1 MDLREEAA
9 LDSLGSAR
17 TIEEGGKAAQ
27 CKKLRV
33 GDELVN
39 INGSALYGSRQEALI
54 LIKGSYRILK
64 MVVRRRTVP
73 LIRPHSWHLAK
84 LSEPPS
90 AAAPEAPPA
99 MQLHSVPFSVP
110 WHSGGDNSDLSMQ
123 WNQLSRH
130 CSTDRS
136 SSLGSMES
144 LDPPS
149 QGYYESQLSPVDPA
163 IFNNK
168 RDSAYSSFSASSNT
182 SDYTVSL
189 RPDEASSMDNLLH
202 GLGRYAEG
210 RCSHPAGESGDF
222 SEEASIKSRSLSRH
236 SEATNRPSSY
246 GFEEEQRETGTPSG
260 PPQPPTRRDSFRA
273 MRGRPGTADKRCAS
287 APVDILSLPGCQGED
302 PLKIQG
308 QSERGCPCE
317 TQGGVVCKGNRL
329 EQYYMLSSQLEP
341 CRDCSQARDCKEGLP
356 GTHST
361 VPEGSSPTSSPYL
374 SETSMGIELTVHQ
387 VLPSAKK
394 HLAGGHRHSAPE
406 KLLSAQLRLLELSN
420 SRSEGVVS
428 SCSRWSKSPLPPTDK
443 SESPDISE
451 PSQGK
456 WGGSRCST
464 PGSLA
469 ASELEEAQTETDASK
484 PTPLT
489 ASPIPHPWGRS
500 ISVPGEVASGLS
512 LPSEPTDSTVLPRDF
527 GGLSGAVSVGTLLEE
542 TQGAPE
548 APKPQPKPGS
558 SRQHRSSKSRR
569 RSERFATNLRNEI
582 QRKKAQLQKSTGSS
596 GSLLH
601 GELTVEEEEVE
612 ETTPEPEIQSQ
623 PPQPSYTSRR
633 YRASSPS
640 APGALNRLVSSST
653 PQLHPSAPVTY
664 PKKAQENA
672 RDPCQ
677 ASDPSGSDDQSSA
690 GKARR
695 WRWTPEHKRQLE
707 LERRSAR
714 TGPTGAQTQPGRGSA
729 STSRF
734 ARSDECDILPFAD
747 RMKFFEETS
756 RSLSVSN
763 LPGLTSRRQKAE
775 GPRGRQPRP
784 AQLQTPALQPGYR
797 RYSYQ
802 GSAQNCS
809 PVETSRQSTSSQ
821 EANPHCPPE
830 ARRPSVSS
838 QEANLYC
845 PPEARKQNVSSQEIN
860 PYCSPEARRPSVSN
874 QEANPYCPSEAR
886 RPSVISQEANPYCP
900 PDTRRQKVSSQEA
913 NPYCPPEARRS
924 SVSSQEANLHCPP
937 DTRRQN
943 VSSQE
948 ENPYCPLEVR
958 RPCVSSREENPY
970 SSPEAMRQTVG
981 SGGQERANVDP
992 ERDSSSNRLHRST
1005 VSKTEQRP
1013 LADEDSRPPSYS
1025 QYPYEH
1031 RDTHI
1036 PRSAFHLAY
1045 PVRESEQT
1053 KLNRKFSLTER
1064 DYTRCRRD
1072 PQPSEGGVQQGCQ
1085 SRWVEVRMLERLS
1098 VCSVE
1103 EPPPLQYPQ
1112 RGRALSESDIRLDTQ
1127 RLCTRAAVFTA
1138 PTLSELEESS
1148 SVPRKKGPPRPPP
1161 PNWEQFHRR
1170 RASHHNLLSLSH
1182 QNLLSSTSSPPR
1194 EAPAPQHQSLHR
1206 YESPSHPLC
1215 GPDLTRPRSH
1225 SLPPREEPQRR
1236 LEHSPAFTRRAF
1248 RPVAPPLKERDHLL
1262 LTHPDPPRAQAPP
1275 TPPAEPHTRL
1285 ADAEADAG
1293 QGRPAAV
1300 KPGSLTRRSVA
1311 EWERNP
1317 PNSSQRSL
1325 GVPTADSGP
1334 HLAALPPQSYFSINY
1349 EQQRKE
1355 LHPMSSRDVEQRSTP
1370 VFLAAC
1376 EETNGPFETDIDE
1389 LRDGIGEGPI
1399 GTETQCFARPVT
1411 VLETDIDTLPEVEP
1425 PPEGVTRTA
1434 RCSLVEESG
1443 LRSRADL
1450 MEELCPHSTEG
1461 EVTGETWRGGHSV
1474 LELSVDTLE
1483 RRSRQGSSS
1492 TQGQGPFYNNAGA
1505 KAQLL
1510 NKMKDL
1516 PGMTVRE
1523 DDEELCYKRQLME
1536 SLRKKL
1542 GVLREAQRGLQ
1553 DDIRANTQL
1562 GEEVEALV
1570 LAVCKPNEVDK
1581 FRMFI
1586 GDLDKV
1592 VSLLL
1597 SLSGRLLRVES
1608 ALDCLGN
1615 DCPHHERL
1623 PLLEKKKLLQGQ
1635 LGEAQELKEHVDRRE
1650 QAVCRV
1656 LGRCLTPEQL
1666 RDYSHFVKMKAA
1678 LLVEQRQLEDKI
1690 RLGEEQL
1697 RALRESLGLGGVVPM
1712 GLGYSHY

>member
-1 MDLREEAA
+1 MDQRMETVEQLVSFHHIQVQLQGGAPWGFTLKGGLEHGEP
-9 LDSLGSAR
+9 LII
-17 TIEEGGKAAQ
+17 TKIEDGGKAAQ

-222 SEEASIKSRSLSRH
+222 SEEASVKSRSLSRH

-287 APVDILSLPGCQGED
+287 APVDILSLSGCQGED

-341 CRDCSQARDCKEGLP
+341 CRDCSQARNCKEGLP

-374 SETSMGIELTVHQ
+374 SETSMGIEPTVHQ
-387 VLPSAKK
+387 VLPSANK

-428 SCSRWSKSPLPPTDK
+428 SCSRWSKSPPPPTEK

-451 PSQGK
+451 TSQGK

-500 ISVPGEVASGLS
+500 ISVPGEVAGGLS

-612 ETTPEPEIQSQ
+612 ETTPEPELQIQ

-653 PQLHPSAPVTY
+653 PQLHPPAPATY

-695 WRWTPEHKRQLE
+695 WRWTPEHKLQLE

-734 ARSDECDILPFAD
+734 TRSDECDILPFAD

-797 RYSYQ
+797 R
-802 GSAQNCS
+802 
-809 PVETSRQSTSSQ
+809 
-821 EANPHCPPE
+821 
-830 ARRPSVSS
+830 RPS
-838 QEANLYC
+838 
-845 PPEARKQNVSSQEIN
+845 
-860 PYCSPEARRPSVSN
+860 
-874 QEANPYCPSEAR
+874 
-886 RPSVISQEANPYCP
+886 
-900 PDTRRQKVSSQEA
+900 
-913 NPYCPPEARRS
+913 
-924 SVSSQEANLHCPP
+924 
-937 DTRRQN
+937 
-943 VSSQE
+943 
-948 ENPYCPLEVR
+948 
-958 RPCVSSREENPY
+958 VSSREENSY
-970 SSPEAMRQTVG
+970 SSPEAMRQTMG

-992 ERDSSSNRLHRST
+992 EQDSSSNRLHRST
-1005 VSKTEQRP
+1005 VSNTEQRP
-1013 LADEDSRPPSYS
+1013 LPDEDSRPPSYS
-1025 QYPYEH
+1025 QYPYER

-1036 PRSAFHLAY
+1036 PRSAFHPVTGPTSQESQVLRQGYEKRSCTPTEAY

-1072 PQPSEGGVQQGCQ
+1072 LQPSEGGVQQGCQ
-1085 SRWVEVRMLERLS
+1085 SRWVDVRMPERLS

-1138 PTLSELEESS
+1138 PTLSELEESR

-1236 LEHSPAFTRRAF
+1236 PEHSPAFTRRAF

-1262 LTHPDPPRAQAPP
+1262 LTHPDPPKAQAPP

-1311 EWERNP
+1311 EWQRSP
-1317 PNSSQRSL
+1317 PNGSQRSL

-1334 HLAALPPQSYFSINY
+1334 HLGALPPQSYFSINY

-1355 LHPMSSRDVEQRSTP
+1355 LHPMSSRDTEQRSTP

-1450 MEELCPHSTEG
+1450 MEELCPLSTEG

-1483 RRSRQGSSS
+1483 RRSRQGPSS
-1492 TQGQGPFYNNAGA
+1492 TQGQGPFYNNAAA